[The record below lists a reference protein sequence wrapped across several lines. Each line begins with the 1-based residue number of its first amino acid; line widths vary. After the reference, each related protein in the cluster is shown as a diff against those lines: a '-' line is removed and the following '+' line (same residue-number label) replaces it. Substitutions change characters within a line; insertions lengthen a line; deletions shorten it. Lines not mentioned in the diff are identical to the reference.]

1 MMAQLARYR
10 RHMIMLVIVGVLLI
24 MVSRMGQSSGGFLAT
39 GIAAVVLGVA
49 LLVVTIVGGRRPRRP

>member
-1 MMAQLARYR
+1 
-10 RHMIMLVIVGVLLI
+10 MIMLVVVGVLLI

-49 LLVVTIVGGRRPRRP
+49 LLVVTIVGGRRPQRP